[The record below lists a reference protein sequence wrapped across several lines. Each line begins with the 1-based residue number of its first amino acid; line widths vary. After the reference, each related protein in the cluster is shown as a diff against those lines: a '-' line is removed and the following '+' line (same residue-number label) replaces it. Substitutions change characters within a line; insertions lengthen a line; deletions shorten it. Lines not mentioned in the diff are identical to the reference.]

1 MICHTHW
8 DREWY
13 LSFERFQERLVD
25 VIDVLLDLL
34 RDDKRW
40 THFHLDGQTALIDDY
55 IAIRPEREREIR
67 RHVMSGRLSCG
78 PWVTL
83 VDEFLVSGESIIRNL
98 EDGIIRAEDLGGAML
113 VGYLPDQFGHV
124 GQMPQLLRRFGIEQ
138 AVVWRGVP
146 SDISTTSFVWSSPDG
161 SHVQV
166 LYLPFGYG
174 HGRKLMTESGLFADH
189 LEKEAARLEPFLS
202 DSEALLVMAGGDHV
216 EPSPSLAD
224 RIDET
229 TQLGTDIKL
238 SSLSEIL
245 STRAAASEAWTGE
258 LRSAARANLLPNTYS
273 VRTHQKVARARAENL
288 LERYAE
294 PLAALVPRLQWPKEQ
309 FNEAW
314 GLLHLNGAHDSVC
327 GCSSDDVAHAVDRR
341 TEHVQHIARSIARG
355 ALKKLASKVGESGL
369 LVFNPSA
376 FERDG
381 VPALGWKVRSDPP
394 ASPEPIALV
403 VRGKDAVLKADGAE
417 FRFTL
422 EDQGDEG
429 DLYTFSPVGGPRGP
443 SKVSASDGRV
453 NFVFDRCAAA
463 VSATSAPGEGFVRLR
478 IEVDN
483 RGRDHRLRFVLRLP
497 QKADTSSAGSVF
509 EIVRRP
515 ILGEGGESEPPSPFW
530 PARGFALAGE
540 VGLLSEGVFEYELTG
555 PTLAMTLLRCVGTI
569 SRYKLATRKIV
580 AGPDV
585 PTPEAQMMGTH
596 ELHLGLMKASGERQ
610 MLHAWERFAL
620 PLIQVPCPGEGH
632 LPSVGTLLNIETPA
646 LSSIR
651 RRRGRVAVTVWN
663 PGDRNEA
670 AQIGDLAVSLGP
682 HRIETVILDS

>member
-1 MICHTHW
+1 VICHTHW

-13 LSFERFQERLVD
+13 LSFERFQARLID
-25 VIDVLLDLL
+25 VVDVLLDLL
-34 RDDKRW
+34 RDDERW

-67 RHVMSGRLSCG
+67 RHVIAGRLSCG
-78 PWVTL
+78 PWVSL
-83 VDEFLVSGESIIRNL
+83 IDEFLVSGESIIRNL
-98 EDGIIRAEDLGGAML
+98 EDGIARAQDLGGATL
-113 VGYLPDQFGHV
+113 LGYLPDQFGHV
-124 GQMPQLLRRFGIEQ
+124 GQMPQLLRHFGIEH
-138 AVVWRGVP
+138 AIVWRGVP
-146 SDISTTSFVWSSPDG
+146 SDISTTNFAWTSPDG

-189 LEKEAARLEPFLS
+189 LGKEAARLEPFLK
-202 DSEALLVMAGGDHV
+202 DSEPLLVMAGGDHI
-216 EPSPSLAD
+216 EPSPSLTD

-229 TQLGTDIKL
+229 KQLGTDIKL
-238 SSLSEIL
+238 TSLTEIL
-245 STRAAASEAWTGE
+245 STQEVASQTWTGE

-273 VRTHQKVARARAENL
+273 VRVHQKVARARAENL

-294 PLAALVPRLQWPKEQ
+294 PLVALVPGLGWPKEQ

-341 TEHVQHIARSIARG
+341 TEQVQHIGRSIALG
-355 ALKKLASKVGESGL
+355 ALKKLASKVGEKGR
-369 LVFNPSA
+369 LVFNPSP
-376 FERDG
+376 FERED
-381 VPALGWKVRSDPP
+381 VPGLGWTVMADPP
-394 ASPEPIALV
+394 VPPDPIGLS
-403 VRGKDAVLKADGAE
+403 VRGKDAVLKTEGAE
-417 FRFTL
+417 FQFTL

-429 DLYTFSPVGGPRGP
+429 DLYTFSPVGRARGP
-443 SKVSASDGRV
+443 NKVSASDGRV
-453 NFVFDRCAAA
+453 HFVFDRCAAV
-463 VSATSAPGEGFVRLR
+463 VSATSSPGEEFVRLR
-478 IEVDN
+478 IEIDN

-497 QKADTSSAGSVF
+497 HEADTSVAGSVF

-515 ILGEGGESEPPSPFW
+515 MLGEGGESEPPTPFW
-530 PARGFALAGE
+530 PARGFAMAGD
-540 VGLLSEGVFEYELTG
+540 VVFLSEGVFEYELTG

-569 SRYKLATRKIV
+569 SRYKIATRKVV

-585 PTPEAQMMGTH
+585 PTPEAQMIGTH
-596 ELHLGLMKASGERQ
+596 EIHLGLMKATGERQ
-610 MLHAWERFAL
+610 LVQAWERYAL
-620 PLIQVPCPGEGH
+620 PLIQVSSPGEGR
-632 LPSVGTLLNIETPA
+632 LPPVGTLLKIETPA

-670 AQIGDLAVSLGP
+670 AQVGNSTVSLAP
-682 HRIETVILDS
+682 HRIETVTLDS